1 MTKISF
7 CGISGSGMSALAQIR
22 LHQGYEVRGSDRS
35 FDQGKDQSNKQ
46 ALEKLGIKI
55 YPQDGS
61 AITDDLDVLYVST
74 AVEDT
79 IPDVKAALGKNIPI
93 RKRSSLLAR
102 LSRLRSQ
109 HRRRR
114 NQRQNHRTAMSAIF
128 STVSDKSP
136 V

>member
-79 IPDVKAALGKNIPI
+79 IPDVKAALGKIFPFANAPI
-93 RKRSSLLAR
+93 CWP
-102 LSRLRSQ
+102 
-109 HRRRR
+109 
-114 NQRQNHRTAMSAIF
+114 TF
-128 STVSDKSP
+128 STVMATTSP
-136 V
+136 SAEPAAKPPLPQ

>member
-93 RKRSSLLAR
+93 RKRSDLLADIR
-102 LSRLRSQ
+102 PQ

-114 NQRQNHRTAMSAIF
+114 NQRQNHCYRNDRLYSRPSRTKALY
-128 STVSDKSP
+128 D
-136 V
+136 

>member
-1 MTKISF
+1 
-7 CGISGSGMSALAQIR
+7 MSALAQIR

-93 RKRSSLLAR
+93 RKRSDLLADIFH
-102 LSRLRSQ
+102 SYGHNIAVGGTSGKTTV
-109 HRRRR
+109 
-114 NQRQNHRTAMSAIF
+114 TAMIGYIL
-128 STVSDKSP
+128 DRL
-136 V
+136 